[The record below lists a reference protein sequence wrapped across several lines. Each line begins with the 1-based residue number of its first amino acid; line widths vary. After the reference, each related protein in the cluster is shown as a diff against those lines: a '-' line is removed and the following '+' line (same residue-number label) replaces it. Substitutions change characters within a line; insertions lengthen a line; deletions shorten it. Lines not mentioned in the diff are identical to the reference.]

1 MVACGAV
8 ATAAILRRGHRRSRR
23 SCVGPGL
30 PSPRLPR
37 VRVKISNPEIK
48 SSNKIRRA
56 PENESRAEGA
66 RVWHVR
72 AQMATPM
79 RGSGSPLAPEKG
91 VFPLDHFGECKKGMK
106 AYLSCLKRHGE
117 EASACRQ
124 LSADYLKCRMERE
137 LMAEQPLEELGFSNK
152 AEAVKGKNE
161 KKAERR
167 EGPSKSEGFVGGVRY
182 ASRGARKE

>member
-1 MVACGAV
+1 MA
-8 ATAAILRRGHRRSRR
+8 
-23 SCVGPGL
+23 
-30 PSPRLPR
+30 
-37 VRVKISNPEIK
+37 
-48 SSNKIRRA
+48 RA
-56 PENESRAEGA
+56 RAK
-66 RVWHVR
+66 
-72 AQMATPM
+72 MATPM